1 MKGTKNMLLD
11 EIKKAVREGEEDKT
25 KELVAQALTQ
35 HLQPRDV
42 LEQAMMPA
50 MQEIGEMFSRNEAF
64 ISELLCAAEAMN
76 EGIAILK
83 PHFTGAIRNKGRIIL
98 GTVEGDIHT
107 IGKNLVKI
115 CLESAG
121 YEVVD
126 IGENIKAQDFVKAY
140 IKEKPDILG
149 MSALLSS
156 TAIFM
161 ESVIREVRAADPSA
175 RIIVGGAPITQ
186 AFADKIGA
194 SGYAPNAFDSIQL
207 VNNLLV

>member
-1 MKGTKNMLLD
+1 MKGTMNMLLD

-25 KELVAQALTQ
+25 KELVEQALAQ
-35 HLQPRDV
+35 NLQPRDV

-121 YEVVD
+121 YEVLD

-207 VNNLLV
+207 VNTLLK

>member
-1 MKGTKNMLLD
+1 MKGTMNMLLD

-25 KELVAQALTQ
+25 KELVEQALAQ
-35 HLQPRDV
+35 QLQPRNV

-76 EGIAILK
+76 AGIEILK

-121 YEVVD
+121 YEVLD
-126 IGENIKAQDFVKAY
+126 IGENIKTQDFVKAY
-140 IKEKPDILG
+140 VKEKPDILG

-156 TAIFM
+156 TAVFM
-161 ESVIREVRAADPSA
+161 ESVIREVRAVDKSA
-175 RIIVGGAPITQ
+175 RIIVGGAPVTQ

-194 SGYAPNAFDSIQL
+194 SGYASNAFDSIQL